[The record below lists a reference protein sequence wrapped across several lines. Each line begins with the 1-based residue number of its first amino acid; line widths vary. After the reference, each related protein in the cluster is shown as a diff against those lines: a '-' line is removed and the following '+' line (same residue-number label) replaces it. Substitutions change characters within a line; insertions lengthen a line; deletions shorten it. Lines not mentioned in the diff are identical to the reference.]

1 MYFLY
6 RLGGKSW
13 CKLVQTDM
21 KKLSLRFLTL
31 FLFAAGL
38 ALWAADVW
46 VAKPYTDWT
55 EKDLAKIM
63 TDSPFAKK
71 VSVTMSP
78 DFGGRGGA
86 LAGRGAGGGAPD
98 PGFGTADAAGGGG
111 GGRGGRGGGGG
122 GPQGGGGGGGDVGGG
137 GGGGVPEM
145 TLIVR
150 WQTATTV
157 MEALAKAKYGS
168 EAGTSADAK
177 KMLEPDDKFYVIW
190 VSGLPGSSRPTDEES
205 KKELL
210 AHTTLAAKDKD
221 AIVAEDVVFPP
232 PEGRGLGPRV
242 TDAHFLFPRKLA
254 FAPEDKEVEFATKF
268 GKTKI
273 QTKFDLKKMV
283 VNGKLGL

>member
-1 MYFLY
+1 
-6 RLGGKSW
+6 
-13 CKLVQTDM
+13 M
-21 KKLSLRFLTL
+21 KKFSLRFLTL
-31 FLFAAGL
+31 SLFAAGI

-71 VSVTMSP
+71 VSVSMSAGFGSP
-78 DFGGRGGA
+78 GGAAAGGGRGG
-86 LAGRGAGGGAPD
+86 RGAGPD
-98 PGFGTADAAGGGG
+98 PGFGTAENESAGGGGG

-122 GPQGGGGGGGDVGGG
+122 DAGAAAGGFGG
-137 GGGGVPEM
+137 GGGGVPQID
-145 TLIVR
+145 LFVR
-150 WQTATTV
+150 WQSATTV
-157 MEALAKAKYGS
+157 MEALAKAKYGA

-177 KMLEPDDKFYVIW
+177 KMLEPDDKYYVIW
-190 VSGLPGSSRPTDEES
+190 VAGLPATVQPKDEES

-221 AIVAEDVVFPP
+221 AIVAEEVVFPP
-232 PEGRGLGPRV
+232 PQGGFART
-242 TDAHFLFPRKLA
+242 TDAHFLFPRKVA

-268 GKTKI
+268 GMTKV
-273 QTKFDLKKMV
+273 QAKFDLKKMV